1 MPGAGRERR
10 ARHDQPTRAA
20 GARSA
25 DEARGPQRCSQGIDT
40 LVLGGVHTSGVVLS
54 TVREATGRDY
64 RLLVL
69 GDVCADPDPQLH
81 RTLMDAVLPMQADI
95 VDTAAFEAAVGA
107 P

>member
-1 MPGAGRERR
+1 M
-10 ARHDQPTRAA
+10 
-20 GARSA
+20 
-25 DEARGPQRCSQGIDT
+25 
-40 LVLGGVHTSGVVLS
+40 
-54 TVREATGRDY
+54 REATGRDY